1 MILIDQLKEIYIDGI
16 LDTVET
22 ANWHTKVTRKDYA
35 VALNAT
41 GSGVDD
47 PDQQFY
53 ENYACGSPR
62 NYSGYCNKELD
73 KKFDEQSTMSDQEAR
88 KKLVWEIDR
97 TLQEDQA
104 RPIIFHNTG
113 ATCMQPQVKGL
124 TQMVNSIFNGW
135 RFEDVWLDK

>member
-1 MILIDQLKEIYIDGI
+1 M

-22 ANWHTKVTRKDYA
+22 ANWHKKVMRHDYT

-73 KKFDEQSTMSDQEAR
+73 KKIDEQSAMSDQEKR
-88 KKLVWEIDR
+88 KKLVWEIDKQ
-97 TLQEDQA
+97 LQEDQA
-104 RPIIFHNTG
+104 RPIIFTISAPPAASPRQGHDRDGQQHLQRLALRGRVARQIARPPLPRG
-113 ATCMQPQVKGL
+113 A
-124 TQMVNSIFNGW
+124 
-135 RFEDVWLDK
+135 